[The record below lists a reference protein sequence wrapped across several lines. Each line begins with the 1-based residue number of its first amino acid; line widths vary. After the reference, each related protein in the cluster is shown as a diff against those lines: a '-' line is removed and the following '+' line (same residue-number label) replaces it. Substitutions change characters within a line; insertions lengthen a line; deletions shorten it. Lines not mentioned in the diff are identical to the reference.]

1 MSGVSRSGGMS
12 KVRDVPR
19 ISDVSSGQKSRLA
32 AALKVLLIGDSAV
45 GKSSLLLR
53 FSENDFRHDL
63 TSTIGVDFL
72 IRTMDIDG
80 ERVKVSIW
88 DTAGQERYRTITEA
102 YYRNAHGIL
111 LIYDITSKSSFDN
124 VRGWIRSIEEHSTKG
139 VRVTLVG
146 NKADMDAHRVISK
159 EQGQQ
164 LASEFR
170 VPFFETSA
178 KADINVDDIF
188 VCIARES
195 KRLYDET
202 HSLNA
207 EKPTCVNLQGATVP
221 AQVISSC
228 CA

>member
-1 MSGVSRSGGMS
+1 MLSQFLPSL
-12 KVRDVPR
+12 KE
-19 ISDVSSGQKSRLA
+19 LLH
-32 AALKVLLIGDSAV
+32 ALLGPT
-45 GKSSLLLR
+45 
-53 FSENDFRHDL
+53 N
-63 TSTIGVDFL
+63 
-72 IRTMDIDG
+72 
-80 ERVKVSIW
+80 
-88 DTAGQERYRTITEA
+88 
-102 YYRNAHGIL
+102 RNAHGIL

-221 AQVISSC
+221 AQVISSPVVLRIVGRC
-228 CA
+228 VTNLAR